1 MAKSSYRAHPK
12 CPCGV
17 TASIA
22 AFQAEEVSPPPA
34 SADGGTGSIPVTGFE
49 NKIIYTLI
57 VQAHDRKNVT
67 ENNCNRKKR
76 KRKMDTY
83 YYYLT
88 DNK

>member
-1 MAKSSYRAHPK
+1 MDVGNRHFRYPT

-22 AFQAEEVSPPPA
+22 AFQAV
-34 SADGGTGSIPVTGFE
+34 DTGSIPVTGFE